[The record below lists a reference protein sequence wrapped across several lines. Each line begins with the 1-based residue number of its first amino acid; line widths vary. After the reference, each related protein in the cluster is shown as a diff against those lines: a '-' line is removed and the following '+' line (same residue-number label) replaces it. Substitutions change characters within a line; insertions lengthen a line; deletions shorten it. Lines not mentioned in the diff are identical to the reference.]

1 MKRDH
6 LLPLILCGGSGS
18 RLWPLSRESYPK
30 QYLNLIDDSS
40 KTLLE
45 QTLVRLSGI
54 TNKEDPI
61 LICNEDH
68 RFIVAEQLRSMN
80 VKPNKII
87 LEPFARNTAPAIAIA
102 ALKAI
107 ENDYDPIL
115 FVLASD
121 HLIKDNE
128 QFIRSIAAAKNYAE
142 KGNLVTFGIIP
153 TSPEVGYGY
162 IESIEP
168 LEIDSIVASPISK
181 FIEKPDIEKAKKLFS
196 DQRFTWNSGM
206 FLFRAS
212 IFLKELEK
220 YSPQVIKSCKKAL
233 KENLLDM
240 DFQRLDKEA
249 FKDCPNI
256 SIDYAV
262 MEKTKLG
269 VVLPLN
275 VGWSDVGSWKSVW
288 EVSRKDENGNVLIG
302 DVITKDL
309 SNCYVRS
316 ENRLVV
322 GLGIENLLIIE
333 TNDAILI
340 ADKNNDQDVKQIVNN
355 LIEDNRSEGK
365 THRKVYRP
373 WGNYTSVVEGTRWQ
387 VKRLE
392 VNPGASLSLQMHHHR
407 AEHWI
412 VVKGTAKVEINDEN
426 LILGE
431 NQSVYIP
438 LGSRHRLINPG
449 RIPLVLI
456 EVQSGA
462 YLREDDIVRFD
473 DIYGRINTK
482 N

>member
-6 LLPLILCGGSGS
+6 LLPLILCGGTGS

-40 KTLLE
+40 KTLLQ
-45 QTLVRLSGI
+45 QTLGRLSGI
-54 TNKEDPI
+54 TNREDPI

-68 RFIVAEQLRSMN
+68 RFIVAEQLRSIN

-107 ENDYDPIL
+107 ENDSDPIL

-121 HLIKDNE
+121 HLIKDNQ
-128 QFIRSIAAAKNYAE
+128 QFIKSIAAAKNYAE
-142 KGNLVTFGIIP
+142 RGNLVTFGIIP

-162 IESIEP
+162 IESIEE
-168 LEIDSIVASPISK
+168 LEIDSTIASPISK

-220 YSPQVIKSCKKAL
+220 YSPEVIKSCKKAL

-249 FKDCPNI
+249 FKNCPNI

-275 VGWSDVGSWKSVW
+275 VGWSDVGSWKSLW
-288 EVSRKDENGNVLIG
+288 EVSKKDENGNVLIG

-309 SNCYVRS
+309 NNCYVRS

-322 GLGIENLLIIE
+322 GLGIENLLIVE

-340 ADKNNDQDVKQIVNN
+340 ADKNNDQDVKQIVNK

-365 THRKVYRP
+365 AHRKVYRP
-373 WGNYTSVVEGTRWQ
+373 WGHYTSVVEGSRWQ

-392 VNPGASLSLQMHHHR
+392 VKPGASLSLQMHHHR
-407 AEHWI
+407 AEHWV
-412 VVKGTAKVEINDEN
+412 VVKGTASVEINDEN
-426 LILGE
+426 QILGE

-473 DIYGRINTK
+473 DIYGRINTE

>member
-30 QYLNLIDDSS
+30 QYLALVDDSS
-40 KTLLE
+40 KTLLQ
-45 QTLVRLSGI
+45 QTVERLRGI
-54 TNKEDPI
+54 ENQEDPI
-61 LICNEDH
+61 FVCNEEH
-68 RFIVAEQLRSMN
+68 RFIVAEQLRNIN
-80 VKPNKII
+80 VNPKAII

-107 ENDYDPIL
+107 DSGSDPIL

-121 HLIKDNE
+121 HLIRDIK
-128 QFIRSIAAAKNYAE
+128 QYVKSIESAMDFAE

-168 LEIDSIVASPISK
+168 LDNDSFSASPISK
-181 FIEKPDIEKAKKLFS
+181 FIEKPDLEKAKKLVA
-196 DQRFTWNSGM
+196 DPCFTWNSGM
-206 FLFRAS
+206 FLFKAS
-212 IFLKELEK
+212 VFLKELEK
-220 YSPQVIKSCKKAL
+220 YSPQVLKSCKKAL

-240 DFQRLDKEA
+240 DFQRLDQEA

-256 SIDYAV
+256 SVDFAV

-275 VGWSDVGSWKSVW
+275 VGWSDIGSWKSIW
-288 EVSRKDENGNVLIG
+288 EVSKKDENGNVLIG
-302 DVITKDL
+302 NVLTKDL
-309 SNCYVRS
+309 NNCYVRS
-316 ENRLVV
+316 ESRLIV
-322 GLGIENLLIIE
+322 GLGVEDLLIVE

-340 ADKNNDQDVKQIVNN
+340 ADKKNDQDVKQIVNQ
-355 LIEDNRSEGK
+355 LIEENRNEGK

-373 WGNYTSVVEGTRWQ
+373 WGHYTSIVEGSRWQ
-387 VKRLE
+387 VKRIE
-392 VNPGASLSLQMHHHR
+392 VKPQASLSLQMHHHR

-412 VVKGTAKVEINDEN
+412 VVKGTANAEINDKS

-438 LGSRHRLINPG
+438 LGAKHRLINPG
-449 RIPLVLI
+449 RIPLVII
-456 EVQSGA
+456 EVQSGV
-462 YLREDDIVRFD
+462 YLSEDDIVRFD
-473 DIYGRINTK
+473 DIYGRTNSE
-482 N
+482 